1 MTYGCDTSFLMRI
14 LTNHPRP
21 LATKVIMEAYGRVQD
36 GHLFDISDLTLS
48 EAYYSLQASYGV
60 SKADALTLLRKISEA
75 KGFVV
80 SKHAKD
86 VLAIPNI
93 AKASPGFVDRL
104 IHGEYF
110 ADAKTTV
117 ACEKSF
123 RKLPLAEVFAAAST
137 CKDKHHGD

>member
-1 MTYGCDTSFLMRI
+1 M
-14 LTNHPRP
+14 
-21 LATKVIMEAYGRVQD
+21 
-36 GHLFDISDLTLS
+36 
-48 EAYYSLQASYGV
+48 

-110 ADAKTTV
+110 ADSKTTV